1 MTNRRVT
8 ASGKDED
15 GDITALCN
23 SGELWSPRQKSGA
36 ISDIEAGSYRYYV
49 RDTQGNETDVKVGNR
64 AGAKYL
70 YTVPDNS
77 SANNLDNL
85 PNC

>member
-1 MTNRRVT
+1 MDRRVT
-8 ASGKDED
+8 ASGKDKD

-23 SGELWSPRQKSGA
+23 SGEIWSPRQISSA
-36 ISDIEAGSYRYYV
+36 INDIEGGSYRYYV
-49 RDTQGNETDVKVGNR
+49 RDTQGNEVDVKVGSRN
-64 AGAKYL
+64 GSKYL
-70 YTVPDNS
+70 YTEADQS

>member
-1 MTNRRVT
+1 MDRRVRE
-8 ASGKDED
+8 SGKDED

-23 SGELWSPRQKSGA
+23 SGELWSPRQKSDA
-36 ISDIEAGSYRYYV
+36 ISDIEVGSYRYYV
-49 RDTQGNETDVKVGNR
+49 QDTQGNKADVKVANR
-64 AGAKYL
+64 AGGKYL
-70 YTVPDNS
+70 YTVPDKS